1 MAVQIL
7 SYREKG
13 GLACWY
19 QCLGVAGFVSGAGAI
34 TGCFVSVTGFGLFAG
49 WLDGAGANY

>member
-34 TGCFVSVTGFGLFAG
+34 TGCFVSITGFGLFAG